1 MHRMHSEC
9 IIGFFLSPAES
20 KIEALCEE
28 REERAA
34 GKSTM
39 QHAERKIVQS
49 SRLAMLK
56 IIQSI

>member
-39 QHAERKIVQS
+39 QHAERKIVHS
-49 SRLAMLK
+49 GRLAMLK